1 MAGSLDDEMR
11 QRFVEARVARLS
23 SVTPDA
29 RPHIV
34 PIVFAVND
42 DTLVTCVDHKPKRT
56 NRLRRLANIGE
67 NPYVAVLVDHYAENW
82 DELWWVRVDGR
93 AEVVDA
99 SEPRGRHG
107 IDVLADK
114 YEHYRRRRRP
124 DGPVII
130 VGDLHW
136 HSWSARPSPAG

>member
-1 MAGSLDDEMR
+1 MADSLDDEMH

-23 SVTPDA
+23 SVTRDA

-42 DTLVTCVDHKPKRT
+42 NTIVTCVDHKPKRT
-56 NRLRRLANIGE
+56 NRLPRLDNIRE
-67 NPYVAVLVDHYAENW
+67 NPNVAVLVDHYAENW

-99 SEPRGRHG
+99 SETRGRHG

-114 YEHYRRRRRP
+114 YEHYRRRRP

-130 VGDLHW
+130 VDALRW
-136 HSWSARPSPAG
+136 HSWSGRPSSAG